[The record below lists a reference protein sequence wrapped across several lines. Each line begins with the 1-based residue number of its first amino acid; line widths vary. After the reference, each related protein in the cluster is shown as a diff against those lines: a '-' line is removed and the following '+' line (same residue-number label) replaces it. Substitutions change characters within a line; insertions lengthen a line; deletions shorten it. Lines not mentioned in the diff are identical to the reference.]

1 VGPPAPAASAGGWQ
15 GSGKRRLFECARAQA
30 GLGAALLGG
39 GKDERRGGGGREAG
53 GEGGGAGIAALV
65 SAKEERDLAALL
77 ELFALGV
84 GDVDQFQER
93 LQAELAALEVAA
105 RGGGGGGGGGRRR
118 AAGAPPP
125 PPPAPPLPPARA
137 PGRVPSRT
145 PSRVHA
151 RGPLCPP
158 PWISPCAR
166 PPRLASGEPGQS
178 PRQLRALR
186 SGEGCGRR
194 AQAAN
199 VHAVLEGGGVVAGVL
214 GRAADA
220 GRAVEDLAESL
231 TIFDLKL
238 RHMREARRRL
248 QSVPH
253 SARRRGASG
262 RGPAAGRTRMQGRG
276 GPRNPR
282 AGLREPACVSPR
294 LEGSAAGGAG
304 RARAHDAG

>member
-1 VGPPAPAASAGGWQ
+1 M
-15 GSGKRRLFECARAQA
+15 
-30 GLGAALLGG
+30 
-39 GKDERRGGGGREAG
+39 
-53 GEGGGAGIAALV
+53 
-65 SAKEERDLAALL
+65 
-77 ELFALGV
+77 
-84 GDVDQFQER
+84 
-93 LQAELAALEVAA
+93 
-105 RGGGGGGGGGRRR
+105 
-118 AAGAPPP
+118 
-125 PPPAPPLPPARA
+125 
-137 PGRVPSRT
+137 
-145 PSRVHA
+145 
-151 RGPLCPP
+151 
-158 PWISPCAR
+158 
-166 PPRLASGEPGQS
+166 
-178 PRQLRALR
+178 
-186 SGEGCGRR
+186 R

-199 VHAVLEGGGVVAGVL
+199 VHAVLEGSGVVAGVL

-262 RGPAAGRTRMQGRG
+262 RGPAAGRARMQGRG

>member
-93 LQAELAALEVAA
+93 LQAELAALEV
-105 RGGGGGGGGGRRR
+105 GGG
-118 AAGAPPP
+118 
-125 PPPAPPLPPARA
+125 
-137 PGRVPSRT
+137 VPSRT